1 MGMTLGEHL
10 PRTTLGVFPTPVT
23 RATRL
28 ERALGRGPLLVKRDD
43 LAGFGVAGNKTR
55 PLEFLLGAALEAG
68 AEVLVTGGGPDS
80 NFGPAAALAA
90 RAVGMDCELVVW
102 GEPGRPNL
110 ALARAAGATLRFTG
124 GTDRAA
130 VDELVHRR
138 ADQLA
143 AEGRVAYP
151 VPRGGSTA
159 LGAVG
164 FALAGVE
171 LARQVDEQLDRPP
184 SLIVLAVGS
193 GGSCAGLLVGLAA
206 AGLRVPVLGVSVSRP
221 PEQIGAKVREL
232 ATGCAELLGVAAPV
246 PPPELVDAR
255 GPGFGRAS
263 ELERERALLALRT
276 EGLLLDHT
284 YGAEALAAAI
294 ERLPDRP
301 AAGPVLFWHTGGVL
315 PAIGSITGA
324 GENGAGENGAMGET
338 RKGRR

>member
-1 MGMTLGEHL
+1 
-10 PRTTLGVFPTPVT
+10 VFPTPLT
-23 RATRL
+23 RAGRL

-55 PLEFLLGAALEAG
+55 PLELLLGAALDAG
-68 AEVLVTGGGPDS
+68 AEVLVTGGGPGS

-102 GEPGRPNL
+102 GEPGSPNL

-130 VDELVHRR
+130 VDELVYRR
-138 ADQLA
+138 AEALA

-164 FALAGVE
+164 FALAGLE
-171 LARQVDEQLDRPP
+171 LAEQLAQRPERLP
-184 SLIVLAVGS
+184 GLIVLAVGS

-206 AGLRVPVLGVSVSRP
+206 AGLDVPVLGVSVSRP
-221 PEQIGAKVREL
+221 PEQIGPKVCEL
-232 ATGCAELLGVAAPV
+232 SVGCAELLGVAAPV
-246 PPPELVDAR
+246 PPLELLDAR

-263 ELERERALLALRT
+263 EPERELALLALRT

-294 ERLPDRP
+294 GRLPDARTSD
-301 AAGPVLFWHTGGVL
+301 PVLFWHTGGVL

-324 GENGAGENGAMGET
+324 
-338 RKGRR
+338 KSD